1 MSQNSKLNLLD
12 FIDNSL
18 SSINFEEKL
27 IEDNIYLVCR
37 GTTNKQNF
45 IAENFNISNREITH
59 IGIGL
64 YEKDSLNI
72 YNISIDKKINNSSL
86 IIETLKDF
94 ISINDIFHIEIWEIN
109 ANKENKIKLKS
120 ILNRYI
126 EKEIGFDHNF
136 DLNDNENLYCSE
148 FVAKILNEL
157 NIFKYHSVK
166 KKSNRILKKL
176 TEKEEFEY
184 FPVDFFI
191 QNSNLTQVYRN
202 NLTKNN

>member
-1 MSQNSKLNLLD
+1 M
-12 FIDNSL
+12 
-18 SSINFEEKL
+18 
-27 IEDNIYLVCR
+27 
-37 GTTNKQNF
+37 
-45 IAENFNISNREITH
+45 
-59 IGIGL
+59 
-64 YEKDSLNI
+64 
-72 YNISIDKKINNSSL
+72 
-86 IIETLKDF
+86 
-94 ISINDIFHIEIWEIN
+94 
-109 ANKENKIKLKS
+109 
-120 ILNRYI
+120 NRYI

>member
-18 SSINFEEKL
+18 SSINFSSKL

-136 DLNDNENLYCSE
+136 DLNDNENLYS
-148 FVAKILNEL
+148 LNL
-157 NIFKYHSVK
+157 WLKY
-166 KKSNRILKKL
+166 
-176 TEKEEFEY
+176 
-184 FPVDFFI
+184 
-191 QNSNLTQVYRN
+191 
-202 NLTKNN
+202 

>member
-18 SSINFEEKL
+18 SSINFSSKL

-72 YNISIDKKINNSSL
+72 YNISIDKKI
-86 IIETLKDF
+86 
-94 ISINDIFHIEIWEIN
+94 
-109 ANKENKIKLKS
+109 
-120 ILNRYI
+120 
-126 EKEIGFDHNF
+126 
-136 DLNDNENLYCSE
+136 
-148 FVAKILNEL
+148 
-157 NIFKYHSVK
+157 
-166 KKSNRILKKL
+166 
-176 TEKEEFEY
+176 
-184 FPVDFFI
+184 
-191 QNSNLTQVYRN
+191 
-202 NLTKNN
+202 